1 MVKKIVMV
9 VLMPTTLLA
18 NAYAASIQDSLRTT
32 IYFRPGYSLLELSY
46 RDNAANMKALTQ
58 GIQTIKGNPCVQLQH
73 IRILSAASPEG
84 NSALNKRVAKRR
96 GERLRNYLKET
107 LVLPDSIFTVSSAGE
122 DWQGL
127 AALMA
132 KEKTPWR
139 NKALQIIRHTPEWVT
154 RNGKV
159 VDGRKRQLQ
168 NLDGGKAWKYMLDNH
183 FYTLRTGA
191 VVVCEVKTLADEVHV
206 DRTHAEAHEGSHAD
220 LADYADESKL
230 SAAEARPEPAS
241 QQASGQP
248 ASQQPAS
255 QSPSSPPFPAIPSQV
270 NPGQEPPPSSSYF
283 ALKSNLL
290 YDALLVPNLSLE
302 ASIGS
307 GWTLGAGGMLAWWS
321 KDAKHRYWRIYGGDL
336 EIRKYFGTLAKSKP
350 LQGHHLGIYGDFLTY
365 DFEFGA
371 KGYQSKA
378 TYAAGIKYGY
388 SHPIAK
394 RLNLDFA
401 LGIGYLHSNYKTYV
415 PKDGCYVYQE
425 TKKRKWLGPT
435 QAEISLVWLLGKG
448 NTNTKGN
455 GNGKGNTNKKKGGK
469 K

>member
-1 MVKKIVMV
+1 MV

-96 GERLRNYLKET
+96 GERLRDYLKET

-127 AALMA
+127 ASLIA

-139 NKALQIIRHTPEWVT
+139 NKALQIIRHTPEWIT

-191 VVVCEVKTLADEVHV
+191 VVVCEVKTLA
-206 DRTHAEAHEGSHAD
+206 AESTP
-220 LADYADESKL
+220 
-230 SAAEARPEPAS
+230 SAAEASLEQARSEQARLESAS
-241 QQASGQP
+241 QQS
-248 ASQQPAS
+248 AS

-270 NPGQEPPPSSSYF
+270 HPSSESQAPPVASYF

-336 EIRKYFGTLAKSKP
+336 EIRKYFGTLSKSKP

-388 SHPIAK
+388 SHPIAN

-415 PKDGCYVYQE
+415 PRDGCYVYQE
-425 TKKRKWLGPT
+425 TKKQKWLGPT

-448 NTNTKGN
+448 NTN
-455 GNGKGNTNKKKGGK
+455 KKKGGK

>member
-1 MVKKIVMV
+1 MV

-96 GERLRNYLKET
+96 GERLRDYLKET

-127 AALMA
+127 ASLIA

-139 NKALQIIRHTPEWVT
+139 NKALQIIRHTPEWIT

-191 VVVCEVKTLADEVHV
+191 VVVCEVKTLA
-206 DRTHAEAHEGSHAD
+206 AESTP
-220 LADYADESKL
+220 
-230 SAAEARPEPAS
+230 SAAEARLEQARSEQARLESAS
-241 QQASGQP
+241 QQS
-248 ASQQPAS
+248 AS

-270 NPGQEPPPSSSYF
+270 HPSSESQAPPVASYF

-336 EIRKYFGTLAKSKP
+336 EIRKYFGTLSKSKP

-388 SHPIAK
+388 SHPIAN

-415 PKDGCYVYQE
+415 PRDGCYVYQE
-425 TKKRKWLGPT
+425 TKKQKWLGPT

-448 NTNTKGN
+448 NTN
-455 GNGKGNTNKKKGGK
+455 KKKGGK

>member
-96 GERLRNYLKET
+96 GERLRDYLKET

-127 AALMA
+127 ASLIA

-191 VVVCEVKTLADEVHV
+191 VVVCEVKTLA
-206 DRTHAEAHEGSHAD
+206 AESTP
-220 LADYADESKL
+220 
-230 SAAEARPEPAS
+230 SAAEARLEQARQEQARPESAS
-241 QQASGQP
+241 QQS
-248 ASQQPAS
+248 AS

-270 NPGQEPPPSSSYF
+270 HPEQEPPPAASYF

-307 GWTLGAGGMLAWWS
+307 GWTLGAGGMFAWWS

-336 EIRKYFGTLAKSKP
+336 EIRKYFGTLSKSKP

-388 SHPIAK
+388 SHPIAN

-415 PKDGCYVYQE
+415 PRDGCYVYQE

-448 NTNTKGN
+448 NTNN
-455 GNGKGNTNKKKGGK
+455 KKGGK

>member
-96 GERLRNYLKET
+96 GERLRDYLKET

-127 AALMA
+127 ASLIA

-191 VVVCEVKTLADEVHV
+191 VVVCEVKTLA
-206 DRTHAEAHEGSHAD
+206 AESTP
-220 LADYADESKL
+220 
-230 SAAEARPEPAS
+230 SAAEARLE
-241 QQASGQP
+241 QARSEQ
-248 ASQQPAS
+248 ARLESAS

-270 NPGQEPPPSSSYF
+270 HPESQAPPSASYF

-307 GWTLGAGGMLAWWS
+307 GWTLGAGGMFAWWS

-336 EIRKYFGTLAKSKP
+336 EIRKYFGTLSKSKP

-455 GNGKGNTNKKKGGK
+455 GNGKGNTNIKKGGK

>member
-1 MVKKIVMV
+1 MV

-127 AALMA
+127 ASLIA

-191 VVVCEVKTLADEVHV
+191 VVVCEVKTLA
-206 DRTHAEAHEGSHAD
+206 AESTP
-220 LADYADESKL
+220 
-230 SAAEARPEPAS
+230 SAAEARLE
-241 QQASGQP
+241 QASTE
-248 ASQQPAS
+248 SAS

-270 NPGQEPPPSSSYF
+270 PPGQEPPPVASYF

-336 EIRKYFGTLAKSKP
+336 EIRKYFGTLSKSKP

-378 TYAAGIKYGY
+378 TYAAGIRYGY
-388 SHPIAK
+388 SHPIAN

-415 PKDGCYVYQE
+415 PRDGCYVYQE
-425 TKKRKWLGPT
+425 TKKLKWLGPT

-448 NTNTKGN
+448 NTNSK
-455 GNGKGNTNKKKGGK
+455 GKGNTNKKKGGK

>member
-46 RDNAANMKALTQ
+46 RDNATNMKALTQ

-96 GERLRNYLKET
+96 GERLRDYLKET

-127 AALMA
+127 ASLIAR
-132 KEKTPWR
+132 EKTPWR

-191 VVVCEVKTLADEVHV
+191 IVVCEVKTLADEVHA

-220 LADYADESKL
+220 FADYADESKL
-230 SAAEARPEPAS
+230 SAAEARPESAS
-241 QQASGQP
+241 P
-248 ASQQPAS
+248 
-255 QSPSSPPFPAIPSQV
+255 SPSSPPFPAIPSQV
-270 NPGQEPPPSSSYF
+270 NPEQEPPPAASYF

-290 YDALLVPNLSLE
+290 YDALLIPNLSLE

-307 GWTLGAGGMLAWWS
+307 GWTLGAGGMFAWWS

-336 EIRKYFGTLAKSKP
+336 EIRKYFGTLSKSKP

-378 TYAAGIKYGY
+378 TYAAGIRYGY
-388 SHPIAK
+388 SHPIAN

-415 PKDGCYVYQE
+415 PRDGCYVYQE
-425 TKKRKWLGPT
+425 TKKQKWLGPT

-448 NTNTKGN
+448 NTN
-455 GNGKGNTNKKKGGK
+455 KKKGGK

>member
-96 GERLRNYLKET
+96 GERLRDYLKET

-127 AALMA
+127 ASLIA

-139 NKALQIIRHTPEWVT
+139 NKALQIIRHTPEWIT

-191 VVVCEVKTLADEVHV
+191 VVVCEVKTLA
-206 DRTHAEAHEGSHAD
+206 AESTP
-220 LADYADESKL
+220 
-230 SAAEARPEPAS
+230 SAAEARLEQARLESAS
-241 QQASGQP
+241 QQS
-248 ASQQPAS
+248 AS

-270 NPGQEPPPSSSYF
+270 HPSSESQAPPVASYF

-336 EIRKYFGTLAKSKP
+336 EIRKYFGTLSKSKP

-388 SHPIAK
+388 SHPIAN

-415 PKDGCYVYQE
+415 PRDGCYVYQE
-425 TKKRKWLGPT
+425 TKKQKWLGPT

-448 NTNTKGN
+448 NTN
-455 GNGKGNTNKKKGGK
+455 KKKGGK

>member
-96 GERLRNYLKET
+96 GERLRDYLKET

-127 AALMA
+127 AALIA

-191 VVVCEVKTLADEVHV
+191 VVVCEVKTLA
-206 DRTHAEAHEGSHAD
+206 AESTP
-220 LADYADESKL
+220 
-230 SAAEARPEPAS
+230 SAAEARLEQAHPES
-241 QQASGQP
+241 

-270 NPGQEPPPSSSYF
+270 HPSSESQAPPVASYF

-336 EIRKYFGTLAKSKP
+336 EIRKYFGTLSKSKP

-388 SHPIAK
+388 SHPIAN

-415 PKDGCYVYQE
+415 PRDGCYVYQE

-448 NTNTKGN
+448 NTNN
-455 GNGKGNTNKKKGGK
+455 KKGGK

>member
-1 MVKKIVMV
+1 MV

-96 GERLRNYLKET
+96 GERLRDYLKET

-127 AALMA
+127 AALIA

-139 NKALQIIRHTPEWVT
+139 NKALQIIRHTPEWIT

-191 VVVCEVKTLADEVHV
+191 VVVCEVKTLA
-206 DRTHAEAHEGSHAD
+206 AESTP
-220 LADYADESKL
+220 
-230 SAAEARPEPAS
+230 SAAEASLEQARSEQARLESAS
-241 QQASGQP
+241 QQS
-248 ASQQPAS
+248 AS

-270 NPGQEPPPSSSYF
+270 HPSSESQAPPVASYF

-336 EIRKYFGTLAKSKP
+336 EIRKYFGTLSKSKP

-365 DFEFGA
+365 DFEFGP

-388 SHPIAK
+388 SHPIAN

-415 PKDGCYVYQE
+415 PRDGCYVYQE
-425 TKKRKWLGPT
+425 TKKQKWLGPT

-448 NTNTKGN
+448 NTN
-455 GNGKGNTNKKKGGK
+455 KKKGGK

>member
-127 AALMA
+127 AALIA

-139 NKALQIIRHTPEWVT
+139 NKALQIIRHTPEWIT

-191 VVVCEVKTLADEVHV
+191 VVVCEVKTLP
-206 DRTHAEAHEGSHAD
+206 AESTP
-220 LADYADESKL
+220 
-230 SAAEARPEPAS
+230 SAAEARLE
-241 QQASGQP
+241 QASTE
-248 ASQQPAS
+248 SAS

-270 NPGQEPPPSSSYF
+270 HPGQEPPPVASYF

-290 YDALLVPNLSLE
+290 YDALLIPNLSLE

-336 EIRKYFGTLAKSKP
+336 EIRKYFGTLSKSKP

-388 SHPIAK
+388 SHPIAN

-448 NTNTKGN
+448 NTNSK
-455 GNGKGNTNKKKGGK
+455 GKGNTNKKKGGK

>member
-1 MVKKIVMV
+1 MV

-96 GERLRNYLKET
+96 GERLRDYLKET

-127 AALMA
+127 ASLIAR
-132 KEKTPWR
+132 EKTPWR
-139 NKALQIIRHTPEWVT
+139 NKALQIIRHTPEWIT

-191 VVVCEVKTLADEVHV
+191 VVVCEVKTLA
-206 DRTHAEAHEGSHAD
+206 AESTP
-220 LADYADESKL
+220 
-230 SAAEARPEPAS
+230 SAAEARLEPAS

-248 ASQQPAS
+248 ASQQSAF

-270 NPGQEPPPSSSYF
+270 HPEQEPPPVASYF

-290 YDALLVPNLSLE
+290 YDALLIPNLSLE

-321 KDAKHRYWRIYGGDL
+321 KDAKHRYWRIYGGGL
-336 EIRKYFGTLAKSKP
+336 EIRKYFGTLSKSKP

-388 SHPIAK
+388 SHPIAN

-415 PKDGCYVYQE
+415 PRDGCYVYQE
-425 TKKRKWLGPT
+425 TKKQKWLGPT

-448 NTNTKGN
+448 NTN
-455 GNGKGNTNKKKGGK
+455 KKKGGK

>member
-58 GIQTIKGNPCVQLQH
+58 GILTIKGNPCVQLQH

-96 GERLRNYLKET
+96 GERLRDYLKET

-127 AALMA
+127 AALIA

-139 NKALQIIRHTPEWVT
+139 NKALQIIRHTPEWIT

-191 VVVCEVKTLADEVHV
+191 VVVCEVNTLA
-206 DRTHAEAHEGSHAD
+206 AESTP
-220 LADYADESKL
+220 
-230 SAAEARPEPAS
+230 SAAEASQEQARPES
-241 QQASGQP
+241 
-248 ASQQPAS
+248 AS

-270 NPGQEPPPSSSYF
+270 HPEPQTPPVASYF

-336 EIRKYFGTLAKSKP
+336 EIRKYFGTLSKSKP

-388 SHPIAK
+388 SHPIAN

-448 NTNTKGN
+448 NTN
-455 GNGKGNTNKKKGGK
+455 KKKGGK

>member
-32 IYFRPGYSLLELSY
+32 IYFRPGYSMLELSY

-96 GERLRNYLKET
+96 GERLRDYLKET

-127 AALMA
+127 ASLIA

-139 NKALQIIRHTPEWVT
+139 NKALQIIRHTPEWIT

-191 VVVCEVKTLADEVHV
+191 VVVCEVKTLA
-206 DRTHAEAHEGSHAD
+206 AESTP
-220 LADYADESKL
+220 
-230 SAAEARPEPAS
+230 SAAEASQEQARLESAS
-241 QQASGQP
+241 QQS
-248 ASQQPAS
+248 AS

-270 NPGQEPPPSSSYF
+270 HPSSESQAPPVASYF

-290 YDALLVPNLSLE
+290 YDALLIPNLSLE

-307 GWTLGAGGMLAWWS
+307 GWTLGAGGMFAWWS

-336 EIRKYFGTLAKSKP
+336 EIRKYFGTLSKSKP

-388 SHPIAK
+388 SHPIAN

-415 PKDGCYVYQE
+415 PRDGCYVYQE
-425 TKKRKWLGPT
+425 TKKQKWLGPT

-448 NTNTKGN
+448 NTN
-455 GNGKGNTNKKKGGK
+455 KKKGGK

>member
-96 GERLRNYLKET
+96 GERLRDYLKET

-127 AALMA
+127 AALIA

-191 VVVCEVKTLADEVHV
+191 VVVCEIKTLA
-206 DRTHAEAHEGSHAD
+206 AESTP
-220 LADYADESKL
+220 
-230 SAAEARPEPAS
+230 SAAEARLEQARLESAS
-241 QQASGQP
+241 QQS
-248 ASQQPAS
+248 AS

-270 NPGQEPPPSSSYF
+270 HPSSEPQAPPVASYF

-415 PKDGCYVYQE
+415 PRDGCYVYQE

-448 NTNTKGN
+448 NTN
-455 GNGKGNTNKKKGGK
+455 KKKGGK

>member
-96 GERLRNYLKET
+96 GERLRDYLKET

-127 AALMA
+127 ASLIA

-191 VVVCEVKTLADEVHV
+191 VVVCEVKTLA
-206 DRTHAEAHEGSHAD
+206 AESTP
-220 LADYADESKL
+220 
-230 SAAEARPEPAS
+230 SAAEARLEQARLDSAS
-241 QQASGQP
+241 QQS
-248 ASQQPAS
+248 AS

-270 NPGQEPPPSSSYF
+270 PS
-283 ALKSNLL
+283 
-290 YDALLVPNLSLE
+290 
-302 ASIGS
+302 
-307 GWTLGAGGMLAWWS
+307 
-321 KDAKHRYWRIYGGDL
+321 AK
-336 EIRKYFGTLAKSKP
+336 KV
-350 LQGHHLGIYGDFLTY
+350 
-365 DFEFGA
+365 
-371 KGYQSKA
+371 
-378 TYAAGIKYGY
+378 
-388 SHPIAK
+388 K
-394 RLNLDFA
+394 RA
-401 LGIGYLHSNYKTYV
+401 
-415 PKDGCYVYQE
+415 P
-425 TKKRKWLGPT
+425 RWL
-435 QAEISLVWLLGKG
+435 IFR
-448 NTNTKGN
+448 
-455 GNGKGNTNKKKGGK
+455 
-469 K
+469 

>member
-96 GERLRNYLKET
+96 GERLRDYLKET

-127 AALMA
+127 AALIA

-191 VVVCEVKTLADEVHV
+191 VVVCEVKTLA
-206 DRTHAEAHEGSHAD
+206 AESTP
-220 LADYADESKL
+220 
-230 SAAEARPEPAS
+230 SAAEASQEQARPESAS
-241 QQASGQP
+241 QQS
-248 ASQQPAS
+248 AS

-270 NPGQEPPPSSSYF
+270 HPEPQAPPVASYF

-307 GWTLGAGGMLAWWS
+307 GWTLGAGGMFAWWS

-336 EIRKYFGTLAKSKP
+336 EIRKYFGTLSKSKP

-388 SHPIAK
+388 SHPIAN

-415 PKDGCYVYQE
+415 PRDGCYVYQE

-448 NTNTKGN
+448 NTN
-455 GNGKGNTNKKKGGK
+455 KKKGGK

>member
-96 GERLRNYLKET
+96 GERLRDYLKET

-127 AALMA
+127 AALIA

-191 VVVCEVKTLADEVHV
+191 VVVCEIKTLAAES
-206 DRTHAEAHEGSHAD
+206 TPSAAEASLEQARPGTH
-220 LADYADESKL
+220 
-230 SAAEARPEPAS
+230 AEARPES
-241 QQASGQP
+241 
-248 ASQQPAS
+248 AS

-270 NPGQEPPPSSSYF
+270 HPSSESQSPPVASYF

-336 EIRKYFGTLAKSKP
+336 EIRKYFGTLSKSKP

-388 SHPIAK
+388 SHPIAN

-415 PKDGCYVYQE
+415 PRDGCYVYQE
-425 TKKRKWLGPT
+425 TKKQKWLGPT

-448 NTNTKGN
+448 NTNN
-455 GNGKGNTNKKKGGK
+455 KKGGK

>member
-96 GERLRNYLKET
+96 GERLRDYLKET

-127 AALMA
+127 ASLIA

-191 VVVCEVKTLADEVHV
+191 VVVCEVKTLA
-206 DRTHAEAHEGSHAD
+206 AESTP
-220 LADYADESKL
+220 
-230 SAAEARPEPAS
+230 SAAEARLEQARSEQARLESAS
-241 QQASGQP
+241 QQS
-248 ASQQPAS
+248 AS

-270 NPGQEPPPSSSYF
+270 HPSSESQAPPVASYF

-336 EIRKYFGTLAKSKP
+336 EIRKYFGTLSKSKP

-365 DFEFGA
+365 DFEFGP

-388 SHPIAK
+388 SHPIAN

-415 PKDGCYVYQE
+415 PRDGCYVYQE
-425 TKKRKWLGPT
+425 TKKQKWLGPT

-448 NTNTKGN
+448 NTN
-455 GNGKGNTNKKKGGK
+455 KKKGGK

>member
-96 GERLRNYLKET
+96 GERLRDYLKET

-127 AALMA
+127 AALIA

-139 NKALQIIRHTPEWVT
+139 NKALQIIRHTPEWIT

-191 VVVCEVKTLADEVHV
+191 VVVCEVKTLA
-206 DRTHAEAHEGSHAD
+206 AESTP
-220 LADYADESKL
+220 
-230 SAAEARPEPAS
+230 SAAEARLEQARLEQARPEPAS
-241 QQASGQP
+241 QQS
-248 ASQQPAS
+248 AS

-270 NPGQEPPPSSSYF
+270 HPEQESPPVASYF

-290 YDALLVPNLSLE
+290 YDALLIPNLSLE

-336 EIRKYFGTLAKSKP
+336 EIRKYFGTLSKSKP

-388 SHPIAK
+388 SHPIAN

-415 PKDGCYVYQE
+415 PRDGCYVYQE

-448 NTNTKGN
+448 NTN
-455 GNGKGNTNKKKGGK
+455 KKKGGK

>member
-96 GERLRNYLKET
+96 GERLRDYLKET

-127 AALMA
+127 AALIA

-191 VVVCEVKTLADEVHV
+191 VVVCEVKTLA
-206 DRTHAEAHEGSHAD
+206 AESTP
-220 LADYADESKL
+220 
-230 SAAEARPEPAS
+230 SAAEASLEQARLDSAS
-241 QQASGQP
+241 QQS
-248 ASQQPAS
+248 AS

-270 NPGQEPPPSSSYF
+270 HPSSESQAPPVASYF

-307 GWTLGAGGMLAWWS
+307 GWTLGAGGMFAWWS
-321 KDAKHRYWRIYGGDL
+321 KDAKHRYWRIYGGGL
-336 EIRKYFGTLAKSKP
+336 EIRKYFGTLSKSKP

-388 SHPIAK
+388 SHPIAN

-415 PKDGCYVYQE
+415 PRDGCYVYQE

-448 NTNTKGN
+448 NTN
-455 GNGKGNTNKKKGGK
+455 KKKGGK

>member
-96 GERLRNYLKET
+96 GERLRDYLKET

-127 AALMA
+127 ASLIA

-191 VVVCEVKTLADEVHV
+191 VVVCEVKTLA
-206 DRTHAEAHEGSHAD
+206 AESTP
-220 LADYADESKL
+220 
-230 SAAEARPEPAS
+230 SAAEASQEQARSEQARLESAS
-241 QQASGQP
+241 QQQ
-248 ASQQPAS
+248 AS

-270 NPGQEPPPSSSYF
+270 HPESQSPPVASYF

-290 YDALLVPNLSLE
+290 YDALLVPNLALE

-307 GWTLGAGGMLAWWS
+307 GWTLGAGGMFAWWS

-336 EIRKYFGTLAKSKP
+336 EIRKYFGALSKSKP

-371 KGYQSKA
+371 KGYQSKV
-378 TYAAGIKYGY
+378 TYAAGIRYGY
-388 SHPIAK
+388 SHPIGK

-415 PKDGCYVYQE
+415 PRDGCYVYQE

-448 NTNTKGN
+448 NTN
-455 GNGKGNTNKKKGGK
+455 KKKGGK

>member
-96 GERLRNYLKET
+96 GERLRDYLKET

-127 AALMA
+127 ASLIA

-191 VVVCEVKTLADEVHV
+191 VVVCEVKTLA
-206 DRTHAEAHEGSHAD
+206 AESTP
-220 LADYADESKL
+220 
-230 SAAEARPEPAS
+230 SAAEARQE
-241 QQASGQP
+241 QARLES
-248 ASQQPAS
+248 AS

-270 NPGQEPPPSSSYF
+270 HRSSESQAPPVASYF

-388 SHPIAK
+388 SHPIAN

-415 PKDGCYVYQE
+415 PRDGCYVYQE

-448 NTNTKGN
+448 NTN
-455 GNGKGNTNKKKGGK
+455 KKKGGK

>member
-58 GIQTIKGNPCVQLQH
+58 GIQTIKSNPCVQLQH

-127 AALMA
+127 AALIA

-191 VVVCEVKTLADEVHV
+191 IVVCEVKTLADRAHA

-220 LADYADESKL
+220 FADYADESKL

-241 QQASGQP
+241 QQQ
-248 ASQQPAS
+248 AS

-270 NPGQEPPPSSSYF
+270 HPAPKSPPAASYF

-290 YDALLVPNLSLE
+290 YDALLIPNLSLE

-307 GWTLGAGGMLAWWS
+307 GWTLGAGGMFAWWS

-388 SHPIAK
+388 SHPIAN

-415 PKDGCYVYQE
+415 PRDGCYVYQE

-448 NTNTKGN
+448 NTN
-455 GNGKGNTNKKKGGK
+455 KKKGGK

>member
-96 GERLRNYLKET
+96 GERLRDYLKET

-127 AALMA
+127 AALIA

-191 VVVCEVKTLADEVHV
+191 VVVCEVKTLA
-206 DRTHAEAHEGSHAD
+206 AESTP
-220 LADYADESKL
+220 
-230 SAAEARPEPAS
+230 SAAEASQEQARPGAHVEARS
-241 QQASGQP
+241 EQARLES
-248 ASQQPAS
+248 AS

-270 NPGQEPPPSSSYF
+270 HPSSESQAPSVASYF

-336 EIRKYFGTLAKSKP
+336 EIRKYFGTLSKSKP

-388 SHPIAK
+388 SHPIAN

-415 PKDGCYVYQE
+415 PRDGCYVYQE

-448 NTNTKGN
+448 NTN
-455 GNGKGNTNKKKGGK
+455 KKKGGK

>member
-96 GERLRNYLKET
+96 GERLRDYLKET

-127 AALMA
+127 ASLIA

-139 NKALQIIRHTPEWVT
+139 NKALQIIRHTPEWIT

-191 VVVCEVKTLADEVHV
+191 VVVCEVKTLADEVHA

-220 LADYADESKL
+220 FADYADESKL
-230 SAAEARPEPAS
+230 SAAEARPES
-241 QQASGQP
+241 
-248 ASQQPAS
+248 AS

-270 NPGQEPPPSSSYF
+270 NPEQEPPPVASYL

-290 YDALLVPNLSLE
+290 YDALLIPNLSLE
-302 ASIGS
+302 ASISG
-307 GWTLGAGGMLAWWS
+307 GWTLGAGGMFAWWS

-336 EIRKYFGTLAKSKP
+336 EIRKYFGALSKSKP

-378 TYAAGIKYGY
+378 TYAAGIRYGY
-388 SHPIAK
+388 SHPIGK

-415 PKDGCYVYQE
+415 PRDGCYVYQE

-448 NTNTKGN
+448 NTN
-455 GNGKGNTNKKKGGK
+455 KKKGGK

>member
-96 GERLRNYLKET
+96 GERLRDYLKET

-127 AALMA
+127 ASLIAR
-132 KEKTPWR
+132 EKTPWR

-191 VVVCEVKTLADEVHV
+191 VVVCEVKTLA
-206 DRTHAEAHEGSHAD
+206 AESTP
-220 LADYADESKL
+220 
-230 SAAEARPEPAS
+230 SAAEASQEQVRPESAS
-241 QQASGQP
+241 QQS
-248 ASQQPAS
+248 AS

-270 NPGQEPPPSSSYF
+270 HPEPQSPSAASYF

-302 ASIGS
+302 ASISG
-307 GWTLGAGGMLAWWS
+307 GWTLGAGGMFAWWS

-336 EIRKYFGTLAKSKP
+336 EIRKYFGTLSKSKP

-455 GNGKGNTNKKKGGK
+455 GNGKGNTNIKKGGK

>member
-96 GERLRNYLKET
+96 GERLRDYLKET

-127 AALMA
+127 AALIA

-191 VVVCEVKTLADEVHV
+191 VVVCEVKTLA
-206 DRTHAEAHEGSHAD
+206 AESTP
-220 LADYADESKL
+220 
-230 SAAEARPEPAS
+230 SAAEAS
-241 QQASGQP
+241 QEQARLDSV
-248 ASQQPAS
+248 S

-270 NPGQEPPPSSSYF
+270 HPESQPPPVASYF

-321 KDAKHRYWRIYGGDL
+321 KDAKHRYWRIYGGGL
-336 EIRKYFGTLAKSKP
+336 EIRKYFGTLSKFKP

-388 SHPIAK
+388 SHPIAN

-415 PKDGCYVYQE
+415 PRDGCYVYQE

-448 NTNTKGN
+448 NTN
-455 GNGKGNTNKKKGGK
+455 KKKGGK

>member
-96 GERLRNYLKET
+96 GERLRDYLKET

-127 AALMA
+127 ASLIA

-191 VVVCEVKTLADEVHV
+191 VVVCEVKTLA
-206 DRTHAEAHEGSHAD
+206 AESTP
-220 LADYADESKL
+220 
-230 SAAEARPEPAS
+230 SAAEARQEQARS
-241 QQASGQP
+241 EQASTE
-248 ASQQPAS
+248 SAS

-270 NPGQEPPPSSSYF
+270 PPGQEPPPVASYF

-290 YDALLVPNLSLE
+290 YDALLIPNLSLE

-336 EIRKYFGTLAKSKP
+336 EIRKYFGTLSKSKP

-388 SHPIAK
+388 SHPIAN

-448 NTNTKGN
+448 NTNSK
-455 GNGKGNTNKKKGGK
+455 GKGNTNKKKGGK

>member
-96 GERLRNYLKET
+96 GERLRDYLKET

-127 AALMA
+127 AALIA

-191 VVVCEVKTLADEVHV
+191 VVVCEVKTLA
-206 DRTHAEAHEGSHAD
+206 AESTP
-220 LADYADESKL
+220 
-230 SAAEARPEPAS
+230 SAAEARLE
-241 QQASGQP
+241 QARSEQ
-248 ASQQPAS
+248 ARLESAS

-270 NPGQEPPPSSSYF
+270 HPSSESQAPPVASYF

-321 KDAKHRYWRIYGGDL
+321 KDAKHRYWRIYGGGL
-336 EIRKYFGTLAKSKP
+336 EIRKYFGTLSKSKP

-388 SHPIAK
+388 SHPIAN

-415 PKDGCYVYQE
+415 PRDGCYVYQE

-448 NTNTKGN
+448 NTN
-455 GNGKGNTNKKKGGK
+455 KKKGGK

>member
-96 GERLRNYLKET
+96 GERLRDYLKET

-127 AALMA
+127 AALIA

-191 VVVCEVKTLADEVHV
+191 VVVCEVKTLA
-206 DRTHAEAHEGSHAD
+206 AESTP
-220 LADYADESKL
+220 
-230 SAAEARPEPAS
+230 SAAEARLEQARPEPAS
-241 QQASGQP
+241 QQS
-248 ASQQPAS
+248 AS

-270 NPGQEPPPSSSYF
+270 HPSSESQPPPVASYF

-307 GWTLGAGGMLAWWS
+307 GWTLGAGGMFAWWS
-321 KDAKHRYWRIYGGDL
+321 KDAKHRYWRIYGGGL

-388 SHPIAK
+388 SHPIAN

-415 PKDGCYVYQE
+415 PRDGCYVYQE

-448 NTNTKGN
+448 NTN
-455 GNGKGNTNKKKGGK
+455 KKKGGK

>member
-9 VLMPTTLLA
+9 VLMPTTLWA

-32 IYFRPGYSLLELSY
+32 IYFRPGYSLLELTY

-96 GERLRNYLKET
+96 GERLRDYLKET

-127 AALMA
+127 AALIA

-191 VVVCEVKTLADEVHV
+191 VVVCEVKTLA
-206 DRTHAEAHEGSHAD
+206 AESTP
-220 LADYADESKL
+220 
-230 SAAEARPEPAS
+230 SAAEASQEQARHESAS
-241 QQASGQP
+241 QQL
-248 ASQQPAS
+248 AS

-270 NPGQEPPPSSSYF
+270 HPEPQSPPVASYF

-336 EIRKYFGTLAKSKP
+336 EIRKYFGTLSKSKP

-388 SHPIAK
+388 SHPIAN

-415 PKDGCYVYQE
+415 PRDGCYVYQE

-448 NTNTKGN
+448 NTNN
-455 GNGKGNTNKKKGGK
+455 KKGGK

>member
-96 GERLRNYLKET
+96 GERLRDYLKET

-127 AALMA
+127 AALIA
-132 KEKTPWR
+132 REKTPWR

-191 VVVCEVKTLADEVHV
+191 VVVCEVKTLA
-206 DRTHAEAHEGSHAD
+206 AESTP
-220 LADYADESKL
+220 
-230 SAAEARPEPAS
+230 SAAEASQEQARPGAHAEAS
-241 QQASGQP
+241 SEQARLES
-248 ASQQPAS
+248 AS

-270 NPGQEPPPSSSYF
+270 HPEPQAPPVASYF

-307 GWTLGAGGMLAWWS
+307 GWTLGAGGMFAWWS
-321 KDAKHRYWRIYGGDL
+321 KDAKHRYWRIYGGGL
-336 EIRKYFGTLAKSKP
+336 EIRKYFGTLSKSKP

-388 SHPIAK
+388 SHPIAN

-415 PKDGCYVYQE
+415 PRDGCYVYQE

-448 NTNTKGN
+448 NTN
-455 GNGKGNTNKKKGGK
+455 KKKGGK

>member
-1 MVKKIVMV
+1 MV

-84 NSALNKRVAKRR
+84 NSALNKRVAKHR
-96 GERLRNYLKET
+96 GERLRDYLKET

-127 AALMA
+127 AALIA

-191 VVVCEVKTLADEVHV
+191 VVVCEVKTLA
-206 DRTHAEAHEGSHAD
+206 AESTP
-220 LADYADESKL
+220 
-230 SAAEARPEPAS
+230 SAAEARLEQARLEQARPESAS
-241 QQASGQP
+241 QQS
-248 ASQQPAS
+248 AS

-270 NPGQEPPPSSSYF
+270 HPEPQSPPVASYF

-290 YDALLVPNLSLE
+290 YDALLIPNLSLE

-336 EIRKYFGTLAKSKP
+336 EIRKYFGTLSKSKP

-388 SHPIAK
+388 SHPIAN

-415 PKDGCYVYQE
+415 PRDGCYVYQE

-448 NTNTKGN
+448 NTN
-455 GNGKGNTNKKKGGK
+455 KKKGGK

>member
-9 VLMPTTLLA
+9 VLMLTTLLA

-96 GERLRNYLKET
+96 GERLRDYLKET

-127 AALMA
+127 AALIA

-191 VVVCEVKTLADEVHV
+191 VVVCEVKTLA
-206 DRTHAEAHEGSHAD
+206 AESTP
-220 LADYADESKL
+220 
-230 SAAEARPEPAS
+230 SAAEASQEQARPEPAS
-241 QQASGQP
+241 QQS
-248 ASQQPAS
+248 AS

-270 NPGQEPPPSSSYF
+270 NPEQEPPPAASYF

-307 GWTLGAGGMLAWWS
+307 GWTLGAGGMFAWWS
-321 KDAKHRYWRIYGGDL
+321 KDAKHRYWRIYGGGL

-388 SHPIAK
+388 SHPIAT

-415 PKDGCYVYQE
+415 PRDGCYVYQE
-425 TKKRKWLGPT
+425 TKKQKWLGPT

-448 NTNTKGN
+448 NTN
-455 GNGKGNTNKKKGGK
+455 KKKGGK

>member
-96 GERLRNYLKET
+96 GERLRDYLKET

-127 AALMA
+127 AALIA

-191 VVVCEVKTLADEVHV
+191 VVVCEVKTLA
-206 DRTHAEAHEGSHAD
+206 AESTP
-220 LADYADESKL
+220 
-230 SAAEARPEPAS
+230 SAAEARLEQARSEQARHESAS
-241 QQASGQP
+241 QQQ
-248 ASQQPAS
+248 AS

-270 NPGQEPPPSSSYF
+270 HPSSESQAPPVASYF

-307 GWTLGAGGMLAWWS
+307 GWTLGAGGMFAWWS

-336 EIRKYFGTLAKSKP
+336 EIRKYFGTLSKSKP

-388 SHPIAK
+388 SHPIAN

-415 PKDGCYVYQE
+415 PRDGCYVYQE

-435 QAEISLVWLLGKG
+435 QAEISLAWLL
-448 NTNTKGN
+448 
-455 GNGKGNTNKKKGGK
+455 GKGNTNKKKGGK

>member
-96 GERLRNYLKET
+96 GERLRDYLKET

-127 AALMA
+127 AALIA

-191 VVVCEVKTLADEVHV
+191 IVVCEVKTLA
-206 DRTHAEAHEGSHAD
+206 AESTP
-220 LADYADESKL
+220 
-230 SAAEARPEPAS
+230 SAAEARLEQAHPGAHAEASSEQARLEPAS
-241 QQASGQP
+241 QQS
-248 ASQQPAS
+248 ASQQSAPQA
-255 QSPSSPPFPAIPSQV
+255 PPVA
-270 NPGQEPPPSSSYF
+270 SYF

-290 YDALLVPNLSLE
+290 YDALLIPNLSLE

-307 GWTLGAGGMLAWWS
+307 GWTLGAGGMFAWWS
-321 KDAKHRYWRIYGGDL
+321 KDAKHRYWRIYGGGL
-336 EIRKYFGTLAKSKP
+336 EIRKYFGTLSKSKP

-388 SHPIAK
+388 SHPIAN

-415 PKDGCYVYQE
+415 PRDGCYVYQE

-448 NTNTKGN
+448 NTN
-455 GNGKGNTNKKKGGK
+455 KKKGGK

>member
-96 GERLRNYLKET
+96 GERLRDYLKET

-127 AALMA
+127 ASLIA

-191 VVVCEVKTLADEVHV
+191 VVVCEVKTLA
-206 DRTHAEAHEGSHAD
+206 AESTP
-220 LADYADESKL
+220 
-230 SAAEARPEPAS
+230 SAAEASLEQARSEQARPES
-241 QQASGQP
+241 

-270 NPGQEPPPSSSYF
+270 HPESQSPPVASYF

-336 EIRKYFGTLAKSKP
+336 EIRKYFGTLSKSKP

-415 PKDGCYVYQE
+415 PRDGCYVYQE

-448 NTNTKGN
+448 NTN
-455 GNGKGNTNKKKGGK
+455 KKKGGK

>member
-1 MVKKIVMV
+1 MV

-96 GERLRNYLKET
+96 GERLRDYLKET

-127 AALMA
+127 ASLIA

-139 NKALQIIRHTPEWVT
+139 NKALQIIRHTPEWIT

-191 VVVCEVKTLADEVHV
+191 VVVCEVKTLA
-206 DRTHAEAHEGSHAD
+206 AESTP
-220 LADYADESKL
+220 
-230 SAAEARPEPAS
+230 SAAEARLEQARSEQARLESAS
-241 QQASGQP
+241 QQS
-248 ASQQPAS
+248 AS

-270 NPGQEPPPSSSYF
+270 HPSSESQAPPVASYF

-336 EIRKYFGTLAKSKP
+336 EIRKYFGTLSKSKP

-365 DFEFGA
+365 DFEFGP

-388 SHPIAK
+388 SHPIAN

-415 PKDGCYVYQE
+415 PRDGCYVYQE
-425 TKKRKWLGPT
+425 TKKQKWLGPT

-448 NTNTKGN
+448 NTN
-455 GNGKGNTNKKKGGK
+455 KKKGGK

>member
-1 MVKKIVMV
+1 MV

-96 GERLRNYLKET
+96 GERLRDYLKET

-127 AALMA
+127 AALIA

-168 NLDGGKAWKYMLDNH
+168 NLDGGKVWKYMLDNH

-191 VVVCEVKTLADEVHV
+191 VVVCEVKTLA
-206 DRTHAEAHEGSHAD
+206 AESTP
-220 LADYADESKL
+220 
-230 SAAEARPEPAS
+230 SAAEARLE
-241 QQASGQP
+241 QARSEP

-270 NPGQEPPPSSSYF
+270 HPSSESQAPPVASYF

-336 EIRKYFGTLAKSKP
+336 EIRKYFGTLSKSKP

-378 TYAAGIKYGY
+378 TYAAGFKYGY
-388 SHPIAK
+388 SHPIAN

-415 PKDGCYVYQE
+415 PRDGCYVYQE

-448 NTNTKGN
+448 NTN
-455 GNGKGNTNKKKGGK
+455 KKKGGK

>member
-96 GERLRNYLKET
+96 GERLRDYLKET

-127 AALMA
+127 ASLIAR
-132 KEKTPWR
+132 EKTPWR

-191 VVVCEVKTLADEVHV
+191 IVVCEVKTLA
-206 DRTHAEAHEGSHAD
+206 AESTP
-220 LADYADESKL
+220 
-230 SAAEARPEPAS
+230 SAAEARQEQARPGAHAEARSEQARPES
-241 QQASGQP
+241 
-248 ASQQPAS
+248 AS

-270 NPGQEPPPSSSYF
+270 HPEPQAPPVASYY

-307 GWTLGAGGMLAWWS
+307 GWTLGAGGMFAWWS

-388 SHPIAK
+388 SHPIAN

-415 PKDGCYVYQE
+415 PRDGCYVYQE

-448 NTNTKGN
+448 NTN
-455 GNGKGNTNKKKGGK
+455 KKKGGK